1 MATTHLNPVQMQQP
15 HAQAYVRSPV
25 EIVSPS
31 NQIPP
36 LYSKPSFGVGNAQLL
51 NPSTDGKP
59 QIYRGH
65 RKKFGRT
72 YINILHDPRVVRGNT
87 YAAIVIPS
95 SIQLEFL
102 RMKEEEEKRRRARR
116 KLTKLPRVALLG
128 RNRKE
133 EEETNVEEDKRPD
146 SPLLKQ
152 IENKDEVI
160 DKPYFYEDRPPTP
173 KYIPLPPG
181 QDEETQVIDL
191 ELFDFEMEVKPI
203 LEVLVGRSVVQAR
216 YELIE
221 EDERN
226 EYLKHKK
233 EYERKREFELMNL
246 QRTEARY
253 MRLEEEKQRRFK
265 QKEQRKLYDITL
277 QKKLISKVFSK
288 MYLRSMKQSV
298 LNQLQQRG
306 FLAEHEDYVNQQFL
320 VENSNKQVCTLEALY
335 EDIESHLETDIN
347 TEYADNVTA
356 LHKKA
361 VDAEK
366 ERIEKIRQE
375 KEAQRQAAEEEERQ
389 RRAAQLARREQRRI
403 ERITNSIMTNIIST
417 NSTRKDVMNLPLS
430 DVDELSIR
438 GDCIHCL
445 GGQIGEIMFVFNEI
459 IRNTLSQEDTEKI
472 DMKQLMRA
480 FVEELLLNAM
490 DNEAMILELKYLE
503 SPKYDF
509 ESIAEERRGEFKD
522 FIKDERRYIS
532 KSLKLLVNELG
543 VVNREDVNL
552 FNDVISDLYFKGNV
566 EPEKVEGDPE
576 NQEPEYL
583 EKIKLQNEENE
594 KKAAEENAKYEKI
607 KKKIKLVF
615 VKPEVFKNKRQN
627 IGGFVMV
634 EPNDREVDKVTEVE
648 EVVVEPEKKEDE
660 NENGEEAAE
669 DNAEHKEGEDDNV
682 EKNDDL
688 KEQQPVQEGEVP
700 EEKKPQE
707 DEQQQQEQ
715 QPQEQEQQQQPV
727 QEGEQQ
733 QQQPEEAAQQQQPAQ
748 EGEEPQVQSKLILYY
763 INTLHS

>member
-1 MATTHLNPVQMQQP
+1 MATTHLNSVQMQQP
-15 HAQAYVRSPV
+15 QAQPYVRSPV

-133 EEETNVEEDKRPD
+133 EEETNIEEDKRPE

-173 KYIPLPPG
+173 KYVPLPPG
-181 QDEETQVIDL
+181 KDEETQVIDL

-320 VENSNKQVCTLEALY
+320 VENTYDQVCTLNELY
-335 EDIESHLETDIN
+335 EDVEYHLENNIE
-347 TEYADNVTA
+347 TEYSDNVTA
-356 LHKKA
+356 LHKTA
-361 VDAEK
+361 VNTEH

-375 KEAQRQAAEEEERQ
+375 KEAQRLAAEEEERQ

-403 ERITNSIMTNIIST
+403 DRITNSIMTNIIST
-417 NSTRKDVMNLPLS
+417 NTTRKDVMNLPLS

-459 IRNTLSQEDTEKI
+459 VRNTLSPEELETI
-472 DMKQLMRA
+472 DMKLLMRA
-480 FVEELLLNAM
+480 FIEELLLNAM
-490 DNEAMILELKYLE
+490 NNETMLLELKYLE
-503 SPKYDF
+503 STKYDF
-509 ESIAEERRGEFKD
+509 ESIAEERKGEFKE

-543 VVNREDVNL
+543 VVNKDDVNL
-552 FNDVISDLYFKGNV
+552 FNEVISELYFKTNV
-566 EPEKVEGDPE
+566 EAEKVEGDPE

-583 EKIKLQNEENE
+583 EKIRLQNEENE
-594 KKAAEENAKYEKI
+594 KKAADENAKYEKI

-615 VKPEVFKNKRQN
+615 VKPEVFKNKRKN

-634 EPNDREVDKVTEVE
+634 EPNDREIDKIVEVE
-648 EVVVEPEKKEDE
+648 EVVIEPEKKENE
-660 NENGEEAAE
+660 NENGEEAGE
-669 DNAEHKEGEDDNV
+669 DNAEQKEGDDNNV
-682 EKNDDL
+682 EGNEEG
-688 KEQQPVQEGEVP
+688 KEQPQEGEAT
-700 EEKKPQE
+700 EEKKQE
-707 DEQQQQEQ
+707 EGEQQQQ
-715 QPQEQEQQQQPV
+715 QPQEGEQQQQPP

-733 QQQPEEAAQQQQPAQ
+733 QQQPPQEGEEQQPK
-748 EGEEPQVQSKLILYY
+748 EPEEPQVQSNINLYY
-763 INTLHS
+763 INTLYYIIYS